1 MCIWWERNWKWEN
14 GQQNVNSCF
23 LLKLLNV
30 RHYPRAEVSGSVR
43 NNEVIQHQPD
53 TVAACQNLGNACSLC
68 FGLPLTKVFALI
80 KQRWYLLDF
89 NFFLHSP
96 CPENHPPSLEASRCL
111 L

>member
-1 MCIWWERNWKWEN
+1 MYLVGEDWKWEN

-53 TVAACQNLGNACSLC
+53 TVTACQNLGNACSLC
-68 FGLPLTKVFALI
+68 FGLPLTKVFGLSSNKAEVVSI
-80 KQRWYLLDF
+80 GF
-89 NFFLHSP
+89 
-96 CPENHPPSLEASRCL
+96 
-111 L
+111 